1 VTERRREAESLTGG
15 VPNIVSQMTKRLR
28 TGIDVLD
35 RKLDGG
41 LPAGSMVALTA
52 APASQAELLLYELTA
67 TRGTLWL
74 SLDRTAEAVS
84 DSIENTPAETG
95 DPTVRHISGEAPLD
109 NAGKL
114 VSALPE
120 TSNLIVDPL
129 DVLESQEPPS
139 RFRSFMNDL
148 QNHIFNTNSLA
159 IMHCLNGRSVPPL
172 RDTTEHFADVV
183 FELDTMVSGDQVEN
197 RLAIPKFRGGRA
209 PTDVIKLDLVEEV
222 SIDTSRDIA

>member
-1 VTERRREAESLTGG
+1 
-15 VPNIVSQMTKRLR
+15 MTNRLR

-35 RKLDGG
+35 RKLGGG
-41 LPAGSMVALTA
+41 LPAGSLVALTA
-52 APASQAELLLYELTA
+52 HPASQAELLLYELTA

-74 SLDRTAEAVS
+74 TLDRTAESVRE
-84 DSIENTPAETG
+84 SIEQTPTTTG
-95 DPTVRHISGEAPLD
+95 DPTIRHISGEAPLD

-114 VSALPE
+114 ISALPE

-148 QNHIFNTNSLA
+148 QNHTFNTNSLA
-159 IMHCLNGRSVPPL
+159 ILHCLDGRSVPPL

-183 FELDTMVSGDQVEN
+183 FDLTTSVTGDEVEN
-197 RLAIPKFRGGRA
+197 KLAIPKFRGGRA
-209 PTDVIKLDLVEEV
+209 PVDTIKLDLVEEV

>member
-1 VTERRREAESLTGG
+1 MV
-15 VPNIVSQMTKRLR
+15 NRLR

-41 LPAGSMVALTA
+41 IPAGSIVALTA
-52 APASQAELLLYELTA
+52 QPASQAELFLYELTA

-74 SLDRTAEAVS
+74 SLDRTAESVVA
-84 DSIENTPAETG
+84 SIEQTPANTG

-129 DVLESQEPPS
+129 DVLEAQEPHS
-139 RFRSFMNDL
+139 RFRAFMNDL
-148 QNHIFNTNSLA
+148 QNHIVNTGSLA
-159 IMHCLNGRSVPPL
+159 ILHCLDGRAVPPL

-183 FELDTMVSGDQVEN
+183 FQLKTRTAGDEVEN
-197 RLAIPKFRGGRA
+197 KLAIPKFRGGRA
-209 PTDVIKLDLVEEV
+209 PNDVIKLDLVEQV

>member
-1 VTERRREAESLTGG
+1 MPS
-15 VPNIVSQMTKRLR
+15 RLR

-35 RKLDGG
+35 RKLGGG
-41 LPAGSMVALTA
+41 LPAGSIVLLSAP
-52 APASQAELLLYELTA
+52 PASQAELFLYELTA

-74 SLDRTAEAVS
+74 SLNRSDEAVT
-84 DSIENTPAETG
+84 DSIENTPTETG
-95 DPTVRHISGEAPLD
+95 SPTVRHIPGEAPLD
-109 NAGKL
+109 NTGKL

-120 TSNLIVDPL
+120 TSNLIVDPI

-159 IMHCLNGRSVPPL
+159 ILHGLNGRSVPPL

-183 FELDTMVSGDQVEN
+183 FHLEADLSGDEVDN

-209 PTDVIKLDLVEEV
+209 PTDTIKLNLGEEV
-222 SIDTSRDIA
+222 AIDTSRDIA

>member
-1 VTERRREAESLTGG
+1 
-15 VPNIVSQMTKRLR
+15 MTNRLR

-35 RKLDGG
+35 RKLGG
-41 LPAGSMVALTA
+41 GIPAGSIVLLSAP
-52 APASQAELLLYELTA
+52 PASQAELFLYELTA

-74 SLDRTAEAVS
+74 SLNRTAEAVT
-84 DSIENTPAETG
+84 DSIKTTPTKTG

-148 QNHIFNTNSLA
+148 QNHIINTDSLA
-159 IMHCLNGRSVPPL
+159 ILHCLEGRSVPPL

-183 FELDTMVSGDQVEN
+183 FSLETNINSDEVEN
-197 RLAIPKFRGGRA
+197 RLSIPKFRGGRA
-209 PTDVIKLDLVEEV
+209 PSDTIKLDLVEEV

>member
-1 VTERRREAESLTGG
+1 MA
-15 VPNIVSQMTKRLR
+15 NRLR

-41 LPAGSMVALTA
+41 IPAGSIVVLSAQ
-52 APASQAELLLYELTA
+52 PASQAELFLYELTA

-74 SLDRTAEAVS
+74 SLDRTAESVVS
-84 DSIENTPAETG
+84 SIEQTPANTG

-129 DVLESQEPPS
+129 DVLEAQEPHS
-139 RFRSFMNDL
+139 RFRAFMNDL
-148 QNHIFNTNSLA
+148 QNHIVNTGSLA
-159 IMHCLNGRSVPPL
+159 IVHCLDGREVPPL

-183 FELDTMVSGDQVEN
+183 FQLDTTTNGDEVEN

-209 PTDVIKLDLVEEV
+209 PTDIIKLNLVEEV

>member
-1 VTERRREAESLTGG
+1 MA
-15 VPNIVSQMTKRLR
+15 NRLR

-41 LPAGSMVALTA
+41 IPAGSIVVLSAQ
-52 APASQAELLLYELTA
+52 PASQAELFLYELTA

-74 SLDRTAEAVS
+74 SLDRTAESVIA
-84 DSIENTPAETG
+84 SIEQTPANTG

-129 DVLESQEPPS
+129 DVLEAQEPHS
-139 RFRSFMNDL
+139 RFRAFMNDL
-148 QNHIFNTNSLA
+148 QNHIVNTGSLA
-159 IMHCLNGRSVPPL
+159 IVHCLDGRDVPPL

-183 FELDTMVSGDQVEN
+183 FQLNTTTTGDEVEN

-209 PTDVIKLDLVEEV
+209 PTDIIKLNLVEEV

>member
-1 VTERRREAESLTGG
+1 MVD
-15 VPNIVSQMTKRLR
+15 RLR

-41 LPAGSMVALTA
+41 LPAGSIVALTA
-52 APASQAELLLYELTA
+52 TPASQAELLLYELTA
-67 TRGTLWL
+67 VRGTLWL
-74 SLDRTAEAVS
+74 SLGRSSEAVA
-84 DSIENTPAETG
+84 DSLEHTPASTG
-95 DPTVRHISGEAPLD
+95 DPTIRHISGEAPMD

-129 DVLESQEPPS
+129 NVLEAQEPPS

-159 IMHCLNGRSVPPL
+159 ILHCLDGRSVPPL
-172 RDTTEHFADVV
+172 RDTTEHFADIV
-183 FELDTMVSGDQVEN
+183 FRLRTDDTGEEVEN
-197 RLAIPKFRGGRA
+197 ELAIPKFRSGRA
-209 PTDVIKLDLVEEV
+209 PSSIIKLDLVEEV
-222 SIDTSRDIA
+222 AVDTSREIA

>member
-1 VTERRREAESLTGG
+1 MA
-15 VPNIVSQMTKRLR
+15 NRLH

-35 RKLDGG
+35 RKLGG
-41 LPAGSMVALTA
+41 GIPEGSLVALCA
-52 APASQAELLLYELTA
+52 RPASQAELFLYELTA
-67 TRGTLWL
+67 TRGTLYL
-74 SLDRTAEAVS
+74 SLDRTAQSVTA
-84 DSIENTPAETG
+84 SIKQTPANTG

-120 TSNLIVDPL
+120 NSNLIVDPV

-148 QNHIFNTNSLA
+148 QNHLVNTGSLGV
-159 IMHCLNGRSVPPL
+159 MHCLSGRTVPPL
-172 RDTTEHFADVV
+172 RDSTEHFADVI
-183 FELDTMVSGDQVEN
+183 FQLDTTTTNDEVEN

-209 PTDVIKLDLVEEV
+209 PADIIKLDLVEEV

>member
-1 VTERRREAESLTGG
+1 MAT
-15 VPNIVSQMTKRLR
+15 RLE
-28 TGIDVLD
+28 TGIEVLD
-35 RKLDGG
+35 RKLEGG
-41 LPAGSMVALTA
+41 IPAGSIVVLSAQ
-52 APASQAELLLYELTA
+52 PASQAELFLYELTA

-74 SLDRTAEAVS
+74 SLNRTAEAVTE
-84 DSIENTPAETG
+84 SIANTPTETG
-95 DPTVRHISGEAPLD
+95 DPTVRHITGEAPLD

-120 TSNLIVDPL
+120 TSNLIVDPV

-159 IMHCLNGRSVPPL
+159 ILHSLDGRSVPPL

-183 FELDTMVSGDQVEN
+183 FHLDTDLSSDEVEN
-197 RLAIPKFRGGRA
+197 RLSVPKFRGGKA
-209 PTDVIKLDLVEEV
+209 PVETIKLDLVEEV
-222 SIDTSRDIA
+222 DVDTTRDIA

>member
-1 VTERRREAESLTGG
+1 MA
-15 VPNIVSQMTKRLR
+15 NRLR

-41 LPAGSMVALTA
+41 IPAGSIVVLSAQ
-52 APASQAELLLYELTA
+52 PASQAELFLYELTA

-74 SLDRTAEAVS
+74 SLDRTAESVIA
-84 DSIENTPAETG
+84 SIEQTPANTG

-129 DVLESQEPPS
+129 DVLEAQEPHS
-139 RFRSFMNDL
+139 RFRAFMNDL
-148 QNHIFNTNSLA
+148 QNHIVNTGSLA
-159 IMHCLNGRSVPPL
+159 IVHCLDGRDVPPL

-183 FELDTMVSGDQVEN
+183 FQLDTTTTGDEVEN

-209 PTDVIKLDLVEEV
+209 PTDVIKLNLVEEV